1 MNMNNNISPELQKR
15 LKDAKQLAANSLL
28 RQNYFANIVGVG
40 IGVKS
45 VDGDATPTNCVRVYV
60 VSKVDLEDLSPAE
73 IVPPSFLDV
82 PTDVIPVG
90 QFGQTG
96 PRPFHSCESCGK
108 TYKDTAQWSVHRTG
122 TCHLPILSKSAR
134 RTLHSPGSKIS
145 VNTNSPNVNR
155 SAVGTLGAV
164 VRDEDG
170 TQYILGCNH
179 TLAVNGRVPRGS
191 VIVSAEFV
199 GRGTSLATRDAFI
212 DLKAD
217 APNKADC
224 ALARLI
230 LKPKKEVG
238 STFPRGTYSLRSGAP
253 ALAAR
258 GMKVQKVGGATGHT
272 LGTVVDVDA
281 DLYVTFSFG
290 TYRFENQVMIDGGD
304 DNVFATPGDSG
315 SIVADIGGK
324 PEARAMIY
332 AASGQFAVACPL
344 RDALNKQLNGRKL
357 TLVV

>member
-1 MNMNNNISPELQKR
+1 MNMNNDISPELQKR

-45 VDGDATPTNCVRVYV
+45 VDGAATPTNCVRVYV

-73 IVPPSFLDV
+73 VIPSSFLDV

-90 QFGQTG
+90 HFGQTG
-96 PRPFHSCESCGK
+96 ARPFHSCERCGK
-108 TYKDTAQWSVHRTG
+108 TYKDTGQWSEHRTVA
-122 TCHLPILSKSAR
+122 CRLPSLSKNAR
-134 RTLHSPGSKIS
+134 STLHLPGSKIS
-145 VNTNSPNVNR
+145 VDTYSPNVNR

-164 VRDEDG
+164 VTDEDG

-179 TLAVNGRVPRGS
+179 TLAVNGRVPEDS

-212 DLKAD
+212 ELKAD
-217 APNKADC
+217 APNTADC
-224 ALARLI
+224 ALAKLI
-230 LKPKKEVG
+230 LKPKKTVG
-238 STFPRGTYSLRSGAP
+238 PAFPGDTYRLRSGAP
-253 ALAAR
+253 AAAEL

-272 LGTVVDVDA
+272 LGTVVDKDA

-290 TYRFENQVMIDGGD
+290 TFRFENQVMIDGGA
-304 DNVFATPGDSG
+304 DNVFADPGDSG
-315 SIVADIGGK
+315 SMVADSGDK
-324 PEARAMIY
+324 PKARAMIY

-344 RDALNKQLNGRKL
+344 EDALNKQLLGRKL